1 MEIRNAK
8 ITSTMLGREDHG
20 ILTFMVFVE
29 FGCSGCGIGGY
40 AIDQYDRTADKRV
53 FSGKG
58 LEAISKILETVGV
71 DKWED
76 LPNKYIRIKDNG
88 WGSTIDEIG
97 NLMEEKW
104 FNLREFF
111 ANNDNNEKE
120 KNTMKVMRK
129 QGVEVQDIQKIQ
141 MGDQIVIPL
150 AEFGEF
156 TATAQKITEKGVL
169 FMFDDCVA
177 EQKMNDDWTNK
188 GGYAKSHMKKWIDT
202 VLLSAF
208 PEELQERIQDL
219 ALPTYG
225 MMFGHDDWYERAIE
239 PDNDEQLP
247 LMAKRKNRAADF
259 NDDYEWY
266 WLQNET
272 KKDYSAAAFAYVT
285 THGNPTYDYASHSNG
300 VRPVFWL
307 VK

>member
-1 MEIRNAK
+1 MMNVI
-8 ITSTMLGREDHG
+8 
-20 ILTFMVFVE
+20 
-29 FGCSGCGIGGY
+29 
-40 AIDQYDRTADKRV
+40 
-53 FSGKG
+53 
-58 LEAISKILETVGV
+58 
-71 DKWED
+71 
-76 LPNKYIRIKDNG
+76 
-88 WGSTIDEIG
+88 
-97 NLMEEKW
+97 
-104 FNLREFF
+104 
-111 ANNDNNEKE
+111 
-120 KNTMKVMRK
+120 RK
-129 QGVEVQDIQKIQ
+129 QELEVQDIQQIQ

-156 TATAQKITEKGVL
+156 TATAQQITEKGVL

-177 EQKMNDDWTNK
+177 EHQMNGDWTNK
-188 GGYAKSHMKKWIDT
+188 GGYAKSRMKKWIDT

-247 LMAKRKNRAADF
+247 LMAKRKNRVADF

-266 WLQNET
+266 WLQNAT
-272 KKDYSAAAFAYVT
+272 KKDYSAAYFAAVYYS
-285 THGNPTYDYASHSNG
+285 GNTNYIGASYSYG

>member
-40 AIDQYDRTADKRV
+40 AIDQYDRGTGKRV
-53 FSGKG
+53 FSGNG

-97 NLMEEKW
+97 NLMEDKW
-104 FNLREFF
+104 FNIREFF
-111 ANNDNNEKE
+111 ANNNKKE

-129 QGVEVQDIQKIQ
+129 QELEVQDIQKIQ
-141 MGDQIVIPL
+141 VGDQIVIPL

-156 TATAQKITEKGVL
+156 TATAQKITDKGVL

-177 EQKMNDDWTNK
+177 EQQMNKQWTNK
-188 GGYAKSHMKKWIDT
+188 GGYAKTYMKKWIET

-208 PEELQERIQDL
+208 PEELQGRIQDL

-225 MMFGHDDWYERAIE
+225 MIFGHDDWYERAIE

-247 LMAKRKNRAADF
+247 LMAKRKNRIADF

-266 WLQNET
+266 WLQNAT
-272 KKDYSAAAFAYVT
+272 KEDYSAANFANVA
-285 THGNPTYDYASHSNG
+285 GSGDSNSSLASGSGG

>member
-40 AIDQYDRTADKRV
+40 AIDQYDRSTGKRV

-111 ANNDNNEKE
+111 ANNNNNEKE
-120 KNTMKVMRK
+120 QNVMEVIRK
-129 QGVEVQDIQKIQ
+129 QKLEVQDIQKIQ
-141 MGDQIVIPL
+141 VGDQIVIPL
-150 AEFGEF
+150 DGFGEF
-156 TATAQKITEKGVL
+156 TATAQKITEKGVF

-177 EQKMNDDWTNK
+177 EQQMNEEWTNK
-188 GGYAKSHMKKWIDT
+188 GGYAESGLKKWVDT
-202 VLLSAF
+202 KLMSAF
-208 PEELQERIQDL
+208 PKELQGRIQDL
-219 ALPTYG
+219 SLPTYG

-239 PDNDEQLP
+239 PDNDKQLP
-247 LMAKRKNRAADF
+247 LMAKRKNRVADF

-266 WLQNET
+266 WLQNAT
-272 KKDYSAAAFAYVT
+272 KEDYSAADFAYVSTYGT
-285 THGNPTYDYASHSNG
+285 TYCNSASSSYG

>member
-40 AIDQYDRTADKRV
+40 AIDQYDRGTNNRV
-53 FSGKG
+53 FSVKG

-76 LPNKYIRIKDNG
+76 LPNKYIRVKDNG

-104 FNLREFF
+104 FNIREFF
-111 ANNDNNEKE
+111 ANNNNEKE
-120 KNTMKVMRK
+120 KNTMEVIRK
-129 QGVEVQDIQKIQ
+129 QKLEVQDIQKIQ
-141 MGDQIVIPL
+141 VGDQIVIPL

-177 EQKMNDDWTNK
+177 EQQMNEEWTNK

-202 VLLSAF
+202 VLMNAF
-208 PEELQERIQDL
+208 PEELQGRIQDL

-247 LMAKRKNRAADF
+247 LMAKRKNRVADF

-266 WLQNET
+266 WLQNAT
-272 KKDYSAAAFAYVT
+272 KKDYSAAYFAFVYHYGGT
-285 THGNPTYDYASHSNG
+285 DYAYASGSYG

>member
-1 MEIRNAK
+1 MKIRNAK
-8 ITSTMLGREDHG
+8 ITSTMFGREDHG

-40 AIDQYDRTADKRV
+40 AIDQYDRGTEKRV
-53 FSGKG
+53 FSAKG

-76 LPNKYIRIKDNG
+76 LPNKYIRVKDNG

-97 NLMEEKW
+97 NLMEDKW
-104 FNLREFF
+104 FNIREFF
-111 ANNDNNEKE
+111 ANNHENEKE
-120 KNTMKVMRK
+120 KNAMKVLRK
-129 QGVEVQDIQKIQ
+129 QEVEVQDIQKIQ
-141 MGDQIVIPL
+141 VGDQIVVPL
-150 AEFGEF
+150 AEFGDF
-156 TATAQKITEKGVL
+156 TATAQKITDKGIL

-177 EQKMNDDWTNK
+177 EQPMNDDWTNK
-188 GGYAKSHMKKWIDT
+188 GGYAKSKLKKWMDT
-202 VLLSAF
+202 VLMSAF

-219 ALPTYG
+219 TLPTYG
-225 MMFGHDDWYERAIE
+225 QMFGHDDWYERAIE
-239 PDNDEQLP
+239 PDDDEQLP
-247 LMAKRKNRAADF
+247 LMAKRKNRVADF

-266 WLQNET
+266 WLQNAT
-272 KKDYSAAAFAYVT
+272 KKDYSAVYFAYVN
-285 THGNPTYDYASHSNG
+285 GNGPAHCSDASASYG

>member
-40 AIDQYDRTADKRV
+40 AIDQYDRGTGKRV
-53 FSGKG
+53 FSGNG

-76 LPNKYIRIKDNG
+76 LPNKYIRVKDNG

-97 NLMEEKW
+97 SLMEEKW
-104 FNLREFF
+104 FNIREFF
-111 ANNDNNEKE
+111 ANNNEKE
-120 KNTMKVMRK
+120 KKAMEVIRK
-129 QGVEVQDIQKIQ
+129 QKFEVQDIQKIQ
-141 MGDQIVIPL
+141 VGDQIVIPL

-177 EQKMNDDWTNK
+177 EQQMNNDWTNK
-188 GGYAKSHMKKWIDT
+188 GGYAKSHMKKWIDI
-202 VLLSAF
+202 VLLNAF
-208 PEELQERIQDL
+208 PEELQGWIQDL

-225 MMFGHDDWYERAIE
+225 MIFGHDDWYERAIE

-247 LMAKRKNRAADF
+247 LMAKCKNRVADF

-266 WLQNET
+266 WLQNAT
-272 KKDYSAAAFAYVT
+272 KKDYSAAYFAHVGS
-285 THGNPTYDYASHSNG
+285 HGHSTYNRASNSGG

>member
-40 AIDQYDRTADKRV
+40 AIDQYDRGTNKRV
-53 FSGKG
+53 FSAKG

-76 LPNKYIRIKDNG
+76 LPNKYIRVKDNG

-104 FNLREFF
+104 FNIREFF
-111 ANNDNNEKE
+111 ANNNNNEKE
-120 KNTMKVMRK
+120 QKVMEVIRK
-129 QGVEVQDIQKIQ
+129 QKFEVQDIQKIQ
-141 MGDQIVIPL
+141 VGDQIVIPL

-177 EQKMNDDWTNK
+177 EQQMNEEWTNK

-202 VLLSAF
+202 VLMNAF
-208 PEELQERIQDL
+208 PEELQGRIQDL
-219 ALPTYG
+219 ALPTYS

-247 LMAKRKNRAADF
+247 LMAKRKNRVADF

-266 WLQNET
+266 WLQNAT
-272 KKDYSAAAFAYVT
+272 KKDYSAAYFAYVT
-285 THGNPTYDYASHSNG
+285 SRGNTLSGNASCSYG

>member
-1 MEIRNAK
+1 MKIRNAK

-40 AIDQYDRTADKRV
+40 AIDQYDRGTGKRV
-53 FSGKG
+53 FSGNG

-76 LPNKYIRIKDNG
+76 LPNKYIRVKDNG

-104 FNLREFF
+104 FNIREFF
-111 ANNDNNEKE
+111 ANNNEKE
-120 KNTMKVMRK
+120 KKAMEVIRNQKF
-129 QGVEVQDIQKIQ
+129 EVQDIQKIQ
-141 MGDQIVIPL
+141 VGDQIVIPL

-177 EQKMNDDWTNK
+177 EQQMNNDWSNK

-202 VLLSAF
+202 VLLNAF
-208 PEELQERIQDL
+208 PDELQGRIQDL

-225 MMFGHDDWYERAIE
+225 MIFGHDDWYKRAIE

-247 LMAKRKNRAADF
+247 LMTKRKNRVADF

-266 WLQNET
+266 WLQNAT
-272 KKDYSAAAFAYVT
+272 KKDYFAAGFARV
-285 THGNPTYDYASHSNG
+285 GSGGDAAYDGASGSGG

>member
-40 AIDQYDRTADKRV
+40 AIDQYDRGTNKRV
-53 FSGKG
+53 FSAKG

-76 LPNKYIRIKDNG
+76 LPNKYIRVKDNG

-104 FNLREFF
+104 FNIREFF
-111 ANNDNNEKE
+111 ANNNNNEKE
-120 KNTMKVMRK
+120 QKVMEVIRK
-129 QGVEVQDIQKIQ
+129 QKFEVQDIQKIQ
-141 MGDQIVIPL
+141 VGDQIVIPL

-177 EQKMNDDWTNK
+177 EQQMNEEWTNK

-202 VLLSAF
+202 VLMNAF
-208 PEELQERIQDL
+208 PEELQGRIQDL

-225 MMFGHDDWYERAIE
+225 MIFGHDDWYERAIE

-247 LMAKRKNRAADF
+247 LMAKRKNRVADF

-266 WLQNET
+266 WLQNAT
-272 KKDYSAAAFAYVT
+272 KEDYSAAYFARVDGGGGAGYY
-285 THGNPTYDYASHSNG
+285 GASSSRG